1 MEQLLQQTMKPDTA
15 IKRDVELELGWVP
28 DIDTTD
34 ITVSAKNRADSMN
47 TIDPARAEVLS
58 HQNPSNDMELPGVNS

>member
-1 MEQLLQQTMKPDTA
+1 MEQLLQKTMKPDTA
-15 IKRDVELELGWVP
+15 IKRDVELELGWVA

-47 TIDPARAEVLS
+47 TIDPARARKCCHTRTPRTTWNCQE
-58 HQNPSNDMELPGVNS
+58 